1 MKKEIARLLARVL
14 RAVYNRLD
22 DVDVRYGPMLPL
34 TGICAD
40 QRYAVEVNESGEITV
55 LGSEIA
61 VLEHIKEL
69 TD

>member
-1 MKKEIARLLARVL
+1 MKKEIARILVRVL

-22 DVDVRYGPMLPL
+22 DVTVSYSPMSPL
-34 TGICAD
+34 TGYCAD
-40 QRYAVEVNESGEITV
+40 QRYEIRVNKSGEITV